1 MTISMILNI
10 YLSFVVDAFRI
21 FGMDVVHL
29 ITRYTCYLWSVETV
43 SNLCGIHEGY
53 YIDYLLQSSQGNV
66 AISNHLEHT

>member
-1 MTISMILNI
+1 MTISMIL
-10 YLSFVVDAFRI
+10 SFVVDALRI

-29 ITRYTCYLWSVETV
+29 IKRYTCYLWSVETFL
-43 SNLCGIHEGY
+43 NLCGIHEGY